1 VSTAPGGQASR
12 SPLRSDAN
20 AGLTALVSG
29 GGTGIGRATALAF
42 AAAGARVAICGRRP
56 EKLEETKGLIERD
69 GGECHVSVADIR
81 DPDLADRV
89 VGEVMDRFGA
99 IDVLVNNAG
108 GQFVAPAEEISDGGW
123 RAVHRLA
130 VDAAWSMTRRCAVQ
144 SMIPRR
150 SGLIIFIGF
159 SPPRGIPG
167 MAHASAARA
176 AMANLASGLSLE
188 WSRFGIRSVCL
199 EVGNIA
205 TEAIRG
211 YGESAVSQW
220 RQATP
225 LRRLGEPEDVAFL
238 ASFLA
243 SPGGSFITGTTIAVD
258 GGVSAW
264 GHGFLPP
271 PLAGSEPGP
280 VTE

>member
-1 VSTAPGGQASR
+1 VSTASGGHTGR
-12 SPLRSDAN
+12 SPLRPDAN
-20 AGLTALVSG
+20 AGLAALISG

-56 EKLEETKGLIERD
+56 ERLAETKSLIERG
-69 GGECHVSVADIR
+69 GGECHPIAADITE
-81 DPDLADRV
+81 PDQAERV
-89 VGEVMDRFGA
+89 VAGVMDRFGA
-99 IDVLVNNAG
+99 VDVLVNNAG
-108 GQFVAPAEEISDGGW
+108 GQFMAAAEEISDRGW

-130 VDAAWSMTRRCAVQ
+130 VDGAWSLTRRCAVR

-150 SGLIIFIGF
+150 TGLIIFIGF

-167 MAHASAARA
+167 FAHASAARA
-176 AMANLASGLSLE
+176 AVANLASGLSLE

-199 EVGNIA
+199 EVGIIA
-205 TEAIRG
+205 TDAIRG
-211 YGESAVSQW
+211 YGETAVSQW

-238 ASFLA
+238 ASFVA

-264 GHGFLPP
+264 GQGFPPP
-271 PLAGSEPGP
+271 PLANGEPAP
-280 VTE
+280 